1 MTSQPDSLRVLIVD
15 DEAPARRKLLRLL
28 RDESTL
34 EIVGEAD
41 NAESA
46 IAAIEKYRPHL
57 VFLDVQMPGADGFDV
72 VRAISRDGD
81 GRAAD
86 APRFVF
92 VTAHD
97 HYAVKAFE
105 VHAFDYLLK
114 PVGEDRFREVLRRA
128 REQHKKNGDVS
139 EKGLRGLIDEVLRER
154 GFSDR
159 LLIRE
164 ESRAYFVNVREVS
177 WIESERNYL
186 ILHCGAKSHT
196 MRGTL
201 DSIEEMLD
209 PKLFARINRS
219 SIVRLD
225 AIKEIINNSPKTGL
239 LNFKET
245 SFFEPQNRETYPC
258 YEIDRDGFLAPCDGL
273 HGWQGRNLSS
283 SIWVY
288 GGAIIGEGTAHE
300 FRRFRGGH

>member
-1 MTSQPDSLRVLIVD
+1 MPAQTSSLRVLVVD

-28 RDESTL
+28 RDESNL
-34 EIVGEAD
+34 EIVAEAD

-46 IAAIEKYRPHL
+46 IAAIEQHRPDL

-72 VRAISRDGD
+72 VRAISSGD
-81 GRAAD
+81 DDRAAD

-97 HYAVKAFE
+97 QYAVRAFE

-128 REQHKKNGDVS
+128 QEQHQKNGDVS
-139 EKGLRGLIDEVLRER
+139 EKRLRGLIDQVLRDR

-164 ESRAYFVNVREVS
+164 ESRAYFVNVREIS

-225 AIKEIINNSPKTGL
+225 AIREMVPWFHGEYKVILHDKTELRWSRRYVTRRPEL
-239 LNFKET
+239 LRT
-245 SFFEPQNRETYPC
+245 P
-258 YEIDRDGFLAPCDGL
+258 
-273 HGWQGRNLSS
+273 
-283 SIWVY
+283 
-288 GGAIIGEGTAHE
+288 
-300 FRRFRGGH
+300 

>member
-1 MTSQPDSLRVLIVD
+1 MNASQDSLRVLVVD

-28 RDESTL
+28 RDESNV

-46 IAAIEKYRPHL
+46 IAAIEKHRPDL

-72 VRAISRDGD
+72 VRAISGNGN
-81 GRAAD
+81 GRIGD

-97 HYAVKAFE
+97 RFAVRAFE

-128 REQHKKNGDVS
+128 QEQHRKSADIG
-139 EKGLRGLIDEVLRER
+139 EKRLRGLIDEVLRER

-164 ESRAYFVNVREVS
+164 ESRAYFVNVREIS

-186 ILHCGAKSHT
+186 ILHAGSKSHT

-201 DSIEEMLD
+201 DSVEEMLD

-225 AIKEIINNSPKTGL
+225 AIREMLPWFHGEYKVILQDKTELRWSRRYVTRRPEL
-239 LNFKET
+239 L
-245 SFFEPQNRETYPC
+245 RA
-258 YEIDRDGFLAPCDGL
+258 L
-273 HGWQGRNLSS
+273 
-283 SIWVY
+283 
-288 GGAIIGEGTAHE
+288 
-300 FRRFRGGH
+300 

>member
-1 MTSQPDSLRVLIVD
+1 MTAQPDPLRVLVVD

-28 RDESTL
+28 REESDI

-46 IAAIEKYRPHL
+46 IDAIEKQGPDL

-72 VRAISRDGD
+72 VRAMSGNGGSRS
-81 GRAAD
+81 AD
-86 APRFVF
+86 ATRFVF

-97 HYAVKAFE
+97 HYAVRAFE

-114 PVGEDRFREVLRRA
+114 PVGQDRFREVLRRA
-128 REQHKKNGDVS
+128 QEQHKKSDDVT
-139 EKGLRGLIDEVLRER
+139 EKRLRGLIDQVLRDR
-154 GFSDR
+154 GFPER

-164 ESRAYFVNVREVS
+164 ESRAYFVTVREIS

-186 ILHCGAKSHT
+186 ILHCGPKSHT
-196 MRGTL
+196 MRATL

-209 PKLFARINRS
+209 PKSFARINRG

-225 AIKEIINNSPKTGL
+225 AIREMLPWFHGEFKVILHDKTELRWSRRYVGRRPEL
-239 LNFKET
+239 L
-245 SFFEPQNRETYPC
+245 RA
-258 YEIDRDGFLAPCDGL
+258 L
-273 HGWQGRNLSS
+273 
-283 SIWVY
+283 
-288 GGAIIGEGTAHE
+288 
-300 FRRFRGGH
+300 

>member
-1 MTSQPDSLRVLIVD
+1 MTSQPDSLRVLVVD

-46 IAAIEKYRPHL
+46 IAAIEKYRPDL

-72 VRAISRDGD
+72 VRAISGDGD

-97 HYAVKAFE
+97 HYAVRAFE

-128 REQHKKNGDVS
+128 REHHKKNGDVS

-225 AIKEIINNSPKTGL
+225 AIKEMLPWFHGEYRVILHDKTEVRWSRRYVTRRPEL
-239 LNFKET
+239 LRV
-245 SFFEPQNRETYPC
+245 P
-258 YEIDRDGFLAPCDGL
+258 
-273 HGWQGRNLSS
+273 
-283 SIWVY
+283 
-288 GGAIIGEGTAHE
+288 
-300 FRRFRGGH
+300 

>member
-1 MTSQPDSLRVLIVD
+1 MTSQPDSLRVLVVD

-28 RDESTL
+28 RDESNI

-46 IAAIEKYRPHL
+46 IAAVEQHRPDL

-72 VRAISRDGD
+72 VHAIASNAN

-86 APRFVF
+86 GPRLVF

-97 HYAVKAFE
+97 HYAVRAFE

-114 PVGEDRFREVLRRA
+114 PVGEDRFREVLQRA
-128 REQHKKNGDVS
+128 QEQHQKRGDVS
-139 EKGLRGLIDEVLRER
+139 EKRLRGLIDQVLRDR

-164 ESRAYFVNVREVS
+164 ESRAYFVNVREIS

-209 PKLFARINRS
+209 PKLFARINRG

-225 AIKEIINNSPKTGL
+225 AIREMLPWFHGEYKVILHDKTELRWSRRYVTRRPEL
-239 LNFKET
+239 L
-245 SFFEPQNRETYPC
+245 
-258 YEIDRDGFLAPCDGL
+258 
-273 HGWQGRNLSS
+273 RNP
-283 SIWVY
+283 
-288 GGAIIGEGTAHE
+288 
-300 FRRFRGGH
+300 

>member
-1 MTSQPDSLRVLIVD
+1 MPSTISSSPLRVLVVD

-28 RDESTL
+28 RAESGI

-46 IAAIEKYRPHL
+46 IAAIEKHRPDL

-72 VRAISRDGD
+72 VCAVSANDQSH
-81 GRAAD
+81 AAD
-86 APRFVF
+86 TPGFVF

-97 HYAVKAFE
+97 HYAVRAFE

-114 PVGEDRFREVLRRA
+114 PVGEDRFREMLRRA
-128 REQHKKNGDVS
+128 QEQHQRNGDVS
-139 EKGLRGLIDEVLRER
+139 EKRLRGLIDQVLRDR
-154 GFSDR
+154 GFSER

-164 ESRAYFVNVREVS
+164 ESRAYFVNVREIS

-201 DSIEEMLD
+201 DSIEETLD
-209 PKLFARINRS
+209 PKLFARINRG

-225 AIKEIINNSPKTGL
+225 AIREMQPWFHGEYKVILQDKTELRWSRRYVTRRPEL
-239 LNFKET
+239 LRT
-245 SFFEPQNRETYPC
+245 
-258 YEIDRDGFLAPCDGL
+258 L
-273 HGWQGRNLSS
+273 
-283 SIWVY
+283 
-288 GGAIIGEGTAHE
+288 
-300 FRRFRGGH
+300 